1 MIVEQSNPGYTAA
14 VIKEYQHPSLSRV
27 TLPEVMQALSDP
39 VRIGIVR
46 RLLEAGEG
54 TEFACNEFPMRLSK
68 ATRSHHFQV
77 LRDAGLIRTRVE
89 GTKCM
94 SSLRRG
100 ELQKRFPGLLGMI
113 ENSK

>member
-1 MIVEQSNPGYTAA
+1 VN
-14 VIKEYQHPSLSRV
+14 KEYRHPALSRV
-27 TLPEVMQALSDP
+27 TLPDVMQALSDP
-39 VRIGIVR
+39 VRIDILR

-68 ATRSHHFQV
+68 ATRSHHFQI

-94 SSLRRG
+94 NSLRSG
-100 ELQKRFPGLLGMI
+100 EIQKRFPGLLDVLLR
-113 ENSK
+113 SR